1 MENKK
6 LEFYKSLDFM
16 KLGQAINRG
25 NWQVAAMTARRM
37 EQNAKN
43 AEITEF
49 NQQFIGIKQCINRKD
64 AISAKQILAIMVAK
78 RAKYLNARQEKE

>member
-1 MENKK
+1 MDDKK

-49 NQQFIGIKQCINRKD
+49 NQQFVGIRQCINRKD
-64 AISAKQILAIMVAK
+64 SISAKQVLALMVAK
-78 RAKYLNARQEKE
+78 RARFMNAKQERE

>member
-1 MENKK
+1 MEDKK

-37 EQNAKN
+37 EMNAKD

-49 NQQFIGIKQCINRKD
+49 NQQFVGIRQCNNRKD
-64 AISAKQILAIMVAK
+64 SIGAKQVLALMVAK
-78 RAKYLNARQEKE
+78 RAQFLNAR

>member
-1 MENKK
+1 
-6 LEFYKSLDFM
+6 M

-49 NQQFIGIKQCINRKD
+49 SQQLIGIKQCINRKD
-64 AISAKQILAIMVAK
+64 SIGAKQVLALMVAK
-78 RAKYLNARQEKE
+78 RARFLNAK

>member
-1 MENKK
+1 MEDKK
-6 LEFYKSLDFM
+6 IEFYKSLDFM

-37 EQNAKN
+37 EMNAKN

-49 NQQFIGIKQCINRKD
+49 NQQLLGVKQCINRKD
-64 AISAKQILAIMVAK
+64 AIGAKQILAIMVAK
-78 RAKYLNARQEKE
+78 RAKVLNAK

>member
-1 MENKK
+1 MDDKK

-25 NWQVAAMTARRM
+25 NWQIAAMTARRM
-37 EQNAKN
+37 EMNAKN

-49 NQQFIGIKQCINRKD
+49 SQQFVGLRQCINRKD
-64 AISAKQILAIMVAK
+64 AIGAKQVLANMVAK
-78 RAKYLNARQEKE
+78 RARFLNAR